1 MIGTDRV
8 RDFFPWRRARARAA
22 GVSRFSVALIALV
35 AASDALGASAD
46 IEAKMAQFEAGA
58 DAEAIA
64 LAREPMAP
72 GGLLA
77 QMMPAERYA
86 QITDPKTFGGVGNPA
101 GREQVPCAYLAA
113 RRTAVI
119 LIAGQSNAANTAEFD
134 SDGRSFRANRP
145 IFNFSFAD
153 EKCYRAENPLLGA
166 DGPYQSFGLPLAA
179 QLIDARIF
187 RRVLIVPIAV
197 AGTLIEQWAPPSGH
211 HWVRFS
217 RSIASLNRLRL
228 RPHFILWHQGEGN
241 AGFLTAGANVLQPAR
256 TIGPHASRTTR
267 DALRLSYIRSFLR
280 IVDGLRTLGVSA
292 PILPAVAT
300 LCGSETISPDIRAA
314 QRSLPDA
321 GWNIHAGPD
330 TDELG
335 LAFRSSTDGC
345 HFSHQGNQAHARK
358 WLEVLQAHL
367 AVHPLQ
373 SRFAPG
379 VQIRANG
386 K

>member
-1 MIGTDRV
+1 MIGGARA
-8 RDFFPWRRARARAA
+8 REFFPWRHACARAA
-22 GVSRFSVALIALV
+22 RVSRFRVALIALM
-35 AASDALGASAD
+35 ATSDALGASTD
-46 IEAKMAQFEAGA
+46 VEAKMAQFEAGA

-64 LAREPMAP
+64 LARGPMAP

-77 QMMPAERYA
+77 QLMPAQRYA
-86 QITDPKTFGGVGNPA
+86 QISDPNDFGGVGNSA
-101 GREQVPCAYLAA
+101 GRREVPCASLAELRA
-113 RRTAVI
+113 AVI
-119 LIAGQSNAANTAEFD
+119 LISGQSNAANRADLD
-134 SDGRSFRANRP
+134 SDGRAFRIDRP
-145 IFNFSFAD
+145 IFNFNFAD

-166 DGPYQSFGLPLAA
+166 DGPYQSFALPLAA

-187 RRVLIVPIAV
+187 RRVLLVPIAV
-197 AGTLIEQWAPPSGH
+197 AGTLIEEWAPPSGH

-217 RSIASLNRLRL
+217 RSVAGLNRLGL
-228 RPHFILWHQGEGN
+228 QPHFILWHQGEGN
-241 AGFLTAGANVLQPAR
+241 AGFLTAGANSLQPAR
-256 TIGPHASRTTR
+256 TIGPNASQTTR

-300 LCGSETISPDIRAA
+300 LCGTGQVSPDIRAA
-314 QRSLPDA
+314 QLSLPDA

-335 LAFRSSTDGC
+335 LAYRSSNDGC
-345 HFSHQGNQAHARK
+345 HFSHEGNQVHARK

-367 AVHPLQ
+367 ALHPLH
-373 SRFAPG
+373 SRVVPD
-379 VQIRANG
+379 VQLPANG